1 MFMHEERPDADETLL
16 FLHGGNV
23 AGWMWHDLAVSL
35 PDYHSLIPDLP
46 GFGASNAEPWTTVT
60 EVADSAAAIIRERAH
75 DGRAH
80 VVGLSAGAVVGTVL
94 VARHPDLARSAML
107 TGAPL
112 QGVGPTMKVS
122 GLAQTRLWGSRSYWR
137 VMARAFRLPGDS
149 VDTFVETGLG
159 IDRASARRMLTQ
171 VYEGVPAAD
180 LAGLRRAQTPIL
192 VLAGERESKAV
203 QRALTEVTSRAPKA
217 VARIVP
223 RMHHA
228 WSAED
233 PELFRRVLQHWLAV
247 REPGPE
253 LASRRQ
259 PGGDRG
265 QL

>member
-1 MFMHEERPDADETLL
+1 MFVHEEHPDADETLL

-23 AGWMWHDLAVSL
+23 AGWMWQDLAASL
-35 PDYHSLIPDLP
+35 ADHHSLIPDLP
-46 GFGASNAEPWTTVT
+46 GFGASNAEPWSTVA

-80 VVGLSAGAVVGTVL
+80 LVGISLGAAVGTVL

-112 QGVGPTMKVS
+112 QGVGPTTRMS
-122 GLAQTRLWGSRSYWR
+122 GLAQTRLWSSRSYWR
-137 VMARAFRLPGDS
+137 VMARAYRLPDDS
-149 VDTFVETGLG
+149 VDEFVETGMG

-171 VYEGVPAAD
+171 LYDGVPAPD
-180 LAGLRRAQTPIL
+180 LEGLRRAQTPIL
-192 VLAGERESKAV
+192 MLAGERDSQAV
-203 QRALTEVTSRAPKA
+203 HRALTEVTARAPRA

-233 PELFRRVLQHWLAV
+233 PELFRHVLQHWLAM
-247 REPGPE
+247 RKPAAE
-253 LASRRQ
+253 LAPRRQ
-259 PGGDRG
+259 PDSVS
-265 QL
+265 LTS

>member
-1 MFMHEERPDADETLL
+1 MFVHEEYPDANETLL

-23 AGWMWHDLAVSL
+23 AGWMWHDLAASL
-35 PDYHSLIPDLP
+35 PDHHSLIPDLP
-46 GFGASNAEPWTTVT
+46 GFGTSNAEPWTTVA
-60 EVADSAAAIIRERAH
+60 EVADSVAAIIRERAH

-80 VVGLSAGAVVGTVL
+80 VVGLSLGAVVGTVL
-94 VARHPDLARSAML
+94 VARHPELARSAMF

-112 QGVGPTMKVS
+112 QGVGTATRVS
-122 GLAQTRLWGSRSYWR
+122 GLAQIRLWGSRSYWR

-149 VDTFVETGLG
+149 VDTFVETGMG
-159 IDRASARRMLTQ
+159 IDRASARRMLIQ

-180 LAGLRRAQTPIL
+180 LEGLRRAPTPIL
-192 VLAGERESKAV
+192 MLAGEREPKAV
-203 QRALTEVTSRAPKA
+203 HRALTEVTTRAPKA
-217 VARIVP
+217 VARMVP

-247 REPGPE
+247 RKPGPE
-253 LASRRQ
+253 LASGLQ
-259 PGGDRG
+259 PGADRG